1 MKKVNSLKFWHEL
14 LFMLMLV
21 SFTACVDDNE
31 DTEAPYLEV
40 NPATLTF
47 ENGGSQMLE
56 ISTNRQWKA
65 NVEDVDWI
73 SLSKTQGEGSDQI
86 QVSVPEGTIG
96 EAKINIIMSNRSGIL
111 KSATINVKAGTV
123 IESKLIYNETFG
135 NADASQKPKIE
146 EYQGWNKSGDGATA
160 VEYAGNKTD
169 IRSSGLAN
177 TDAYEGASGP
187 NVVFFSTAP
196 ATFDIKKIA
205 LAEGQTNLKLTFGA
219 SRSKQNEDKSYDN
232 SFTPETFKVFV
243 SSDGKNQQEI
253 TYEKNNGDA
262 DHPYWILATA
272 NFTLKKAVPELY
284 IHFTATESSVFRLD
298 DISLSTGYGGQE
310 VNLEE
315 GTTTP
320 PEEGSGTAINKIINL
335 QKSGQTKL
343 TENMEF
349 EAIVCGDPKI
359 NNASDGTLNLMT
371 PDATAANEGIVLY
384 NKTLNAQI
392 QANFSLGDKVKVSLK
407 ADKVKL
413 GNYNGITQITDWEI
427 SDITVISNHNTVTP
441 IQTTTDKLAEYAGM
455 PATINNVT
463 ISDAGV
469 WEAKTYNFGDLTV
482 YFHQNATSI
491 VGQPYKSGTG
501 SITGIVTVF
510 KEKAQLMPRNLDDLK
525 DFASNEPMITSVNP
539 KSITFT
545 DQGGNQDV
553 NVTLANAEGKSL
565 TVSGLS
571 GILSATV
578 NGTTITVTA
587 NPNTTE
593 ASIKQTLTIKIE
605 GTEKSIEIPVT
616 VTAKVAEGNII
627 VMSSSDIIN
636 GKTGTVELP
645 TNAYGQQDVQN
656 ESTWYNWTHN
666 SIQFK
671 GARIC
676 IAPENNG
683 GGIQFQGDASDT
695 KKQGFIFNTTKI
707 DQIQYIEITLKVVS
721 SSSYAPAYHVYAG
734 TNENPTTN
742 AIEASSSMKEE
753 NGFKI
758 YTQTFDFTGSNY
770 EYFTIK
776 NDEKGALYISS
787 IKITKN

>member
-14 LFMLMLV
+14 LFMLMMV

-47 ENGGSQMLE
+47 ENGGVQTLE

-65 NVEDVDWI
+65 TVEDADWI

-111 KSATINVKAGTV
+111 KSATVNVKAGTV

-135 NADASQKPKIE
+135 NADASQKPKVE

-169 IRSSGLAN
+169 IRSSGLTN

-196 ATFDIKKIA
+196 ATFDIKKIT

-219 SRSKQNEDKSYDN
+219 SRSKKNEDNSYDN
-232 SFTPETFKVFV
+232 SFTPETFKVSV
-243 SSDGKNQQEI
+243 SSNGTNWQEI

-284 IHFTATESSVFRLD
+284 IRFTASESSVFRLD

-310 VNLEE
+310 VNLE
-315 GTTTP
+315 G
-320 PEEGSGTAINKIINL
+320 G
-335 QKSGQTKL
+335 
-343 TENMEF
+343 
-349 EAIVCGDPKI
+349 
-359 NNASDGTLNLMT
+359 
-371 PDATAANEGIVLY
+371 
-384 NKTLNAQI
+384 
-392 QANFSLGDKVKVSLK
+392 
-407 ADKVKL
+407 
-413 GNYNGITQITDWEI
+413 
-427 SDITVISNHNTVTP
+427 
-441 IQTTTDKLAEYAGM
+441 
-455 PATINNVT
+455 
-463 ISDAGV
+463 
-469 WEAKTYNFGDLTV
+469 
-482 YFHQNATSI
+482 
-491 VGQPYKSGTG
+491 
-501 SITGIVTVF
+501 
-510 KEKAQLMPRNLDDLK
+510 
-525 DFASNEPMITSVNP
+525 NEPTITSVDP
-539 KSITFT
+539 KTITFT
-545 DQGGNQDV
+545 DKGGNQDV
-553 NVTLANAEGKSL
+553 KVTLANAEGKSL

-571 GILSATV
+571 GILSANV
-578 NGTTITVTA
+578 NGTTVTVTA

-593 ASIKQTLTIKIE
+593 AAIKQTLTIKIE
-605 GTEKSIEIPVT
+605 GTERSVEVPVT
-616 VTAKVAEGNII
+616 VTPKTAEGNII

-645 TNAYGQQDVQN
+645 TNAYGKQDVQN

-666 SIQFK
+666 AINFK
-671 GARIC
+671 GAKIC
-676 IAPENNG
+676 IAQEKNG
-683 GGIQFQGDASDT
+683 GGIQVQGDASEIT
-695 KKQGFIFNTTKI
+695 KQGFIFNTTKI
-707 DQIQYIEITLKVVS
+707 EQIQYLEIILKVAS
-721 SSSYAPAYHVYAG
+721 TQSYAPAYHVYAG
-734 TNENPTTN
+734 TSENPTTN
-742 AIEASSSMKEE
+742 AIEANSSMKEE

-758 YTQTFDFTGSNY
+758 YTQTFDLTGGNY

>member
-14 LFMLMLV
+14 LFMLMMV

-47 ENGGSQMLE
+47 ENGGVQTLE

-65 NVEDVDWI
+65 TVEDADWI
-73 SLSKTQGEGSDQI
+73 SLSKIQGEGSDQI

-111 KSATINVKAGTV
+111 KSATVNVKAGTV
-123 IESKLIYNETFG
+123 IESKLIYNETLG
-135 NADASQKPKIE
+135 NADASQKPYISD
-146 EYQGWNKSGDGATA
+146 YQGWNKSGDGATS
-160 VEYAGNKTD
+160 VEYAGNKTS
-169 IRSSGLAN
+169 IRSSGLTN

-196 ATFDIKKIA
+196 ATFDIKKIT

-232 SFTPETFKVFV
+232 SFTPETFKVSV
-243 SSDGKNQQEI
+243 SSNGTNWQEI

-284 IHFTATESSVFRLD
+284 IRFTASESSVFRLD

-310 VNLEE
+310 VNLE
-315 GTTTP
+315 G
-320 PEEGSGTAINKIINL
+320 G
-335 QKSGQTKL
+335 
-343 TENMEF
+343 
-349 EAIVCGDPKI
+349 
-359 NNASDGTLNLMT
+359 
-371 PDATAANEGIVLY
+371 
-384 NKTLNAQI
+384 
-392 QANFSLGDKVKVSLK
+392 
-407 ADKVKL
+407 
-413 GNYNGITQITDWEI
+413 
-427 SDITVISNHNTVTP
+427 
-441 IQTTTDKLAEYAGM
+441 
-455 PATINNVT
+455 
-463 ISDAGV
+463 
-469 WEAKTYNFGDLTV
+469 
-482 YFHQNATSI
+482 
-491 VGQPYKSGTG
+491 
-501 SITGIVTVF
+501 
-510 KEKAQLMPRNLDDLK
+510 
-525 DFASNEPMITSVNP
+525 NEPTITSVDP
-539 KSITFT
+539 KTITFT
-545 DQGGNQDV
+545 DKGGNQDV
-553 NVTLANAEGKSL
+553 KVTLANAEGKSL

-571 GILSATV
+571 GILSANV
-578 NGTTITVTA
+578 NGTTVTVTA

-593 ASIKQTLTIKIE
+593 AAVKQTLTIKIE
-605 GTEKSIEIPVT
+605 GTERSVEVPVT
-616 VTAKVAEGNII
+616 VTPKTAEGNII

-645 TNAYGQQDVQN
+645 TNAYGKQDVQN

-666 SIQFK
+666 AINFK
-671 GARIC
+671 GAKIC
-676 IAPENNG
+676 IAQEKNG
-683 GGIQFQGDASDT
+683 GGIQVQGDASEIT
-695 KKQGFIFNTTKI
+695 KQGFIFNTTKI
-707 DQIQYIEITLKVVS
+707 EQIQYLEIILKVAS
-721 SSSYAPAYHVYAG
+721 TQSYAPAYHVYAG
-734 TNENPTTN
+734 TSENPTTN
-742 AIEASSSMKEE
+742 AIEANSSMKEE

-758 YTQTFDFTGSNY
+758 YTQTFDLTGGNY

>member
-14 LFMLMLV
+14 LFMLMMV

-47 ENGGSQMLE
+47 ENGGVQTLE

-65 NVEDVDWI
+65 TVEDADWI

-111 KSATINVKAGTV
+111 KSATVNVKTGAV
-123 IESKLIYNETFG
+123 IESKLIYNETLG
-135 NADASQKPKIE
+135 NADASQKPYISD
-146 EYQGWNKSGDGATA
+146 YQGWNKSGDGATS
-160 VEYAGNKTD
+160 VEYAGDKTS
-169 IRSSGLAN
+169 IRSSGLTN

-187 NVVFFSTAP
+187 NVVFFGTAP
-196 ATFDIKKIA
+196 ATFDIKKIS

-243 SSDGKNQQEI
+243 SSDGTNKQEI

-272 NFTLKKAVPELY
+272 NFTLKKSVSELY
-284 IHFTATESSVFRLD
+284 IHFTASESSVFRLD

-335 QKSGQTKL
+335 QKGGQTKL

-349 EAIVCGDPKI
+349 EAIVCGDPKV
-359 NNASDGTLNLMT
+359 NNASAGTLNLMT
-371 PDATAANEGIVLY
+371 PNATAANEGIVLY
-384 NKTLNAQI
+384 NGALNEQI
-392 QANFSLGDKVKVSLK
+392 QTNFSLGDKVKVSLK

-427 SDITVISNHNTVTP
+427 SDVTVISKNNAVVP
-441 IQTTTDKLAEYAGM
+441 IQTTTDKLAEYTGM
-455 PATINNVT
+455 PATISNVT
-463 ISDAGV
+463 ISEAGV

-482 YFHQNATSI
+482 YFNKNATSI
-491 VGQPYKSGTG
+491 VGQPYKAGTG

-510 KEKAQLMPRNLDDLK
+510 KEKAQLMPRNLEDLK
-525 DFASNEPMITSVNP
+525 DFVSNEPAITSVDP
-539 KSITFT
+539 KTITFT
-545 DQGGNQDV
+545 DKGGNQDV
-553 NVTLANAEGKSL
+553 KVTLANAEGKSL

-578 NGTTITVTA
+578 NGTTVTVTA

-593 ASIKQTLTIKIE
+593 TAVKQTLTIKIE
-605 GTEKSIEIPVT
+605 GTEQSVEVPVT
-616 VTAKVAEGNII
+616 VTPKVAEGNII

-636 GKTGTVELP
+636 GKTGTVELLTKP
-645 TNAYGQQDVQN
+645 YGQQKVQD
-656 ESTWYNWTHN
+656 ESTWYTWNHN
-666 SIQFK
+666 SIDFK
-671 GARIC
+671 GVKIG

-683 GGIQFQGDASDT
+683 GGIQFQGDDANT
-695 KKQGFIFNTTKI
+695 EKQGFIFNTTKI
-707 DQIQYIEITLKVVS
+707 EQIQYIEITLKTAS
-721 SSSYAPAYHVYAG
+721 SSPYDPAYHVYAG
-734 TNENPTTN
+734 TSPNPTTT
-742 AIEASSSMKEE
+742 AIESISSMQEE
-753 NGFKI
+753 NGLKV
-758 YTQTFDFTGSNY
+758 YTQTFDFTSSNY
-770 EYFTIK
+770 NYFTIK
-776 NDEKGALYISS
+776 NDKKGAIYINS
-787 IKITKN
+787 IKITKK

>member
-1 MKKVNSLKFWHEL
+1 MKQVNSLKFWHGL
-14 LFMLMLV
+14 LFMLMMV

-31 DTEAPYLEV
+31 DTEAPFLEV

-47 ENGGSQMLE
+47 ENGGVQTLE

-65 NVEDVDWI
+65 TVEDADWI

-111 KSATINVKAGTV
+111 KSATVNVKTGAV
-123 IESKLIYNETFG
+123 IESKLIYNETLG
-135 NADASQKPKIE
+135 NADASQKPYISD
-146 EYQGWNKSGDGATA
+146 YQGWNKSGDGATS
-160 VEYAGNKTD
+160 VEYAGNKTS
-169 IRSSGLAN
+169 IRSSGLTN

-187 NVVFFSTAP
+187 NVVFFGTAP
-196 ATFDIKKIA
+196 ATFDINKIA

-219 SRSKQNEDKSYDN
+219 SRSKKNEDNSFDN
-232 SFTPETFKVFV
+232 SFTPETFKVSV
-243 SSDGKNQQEI
+243 SSNGTTWQEI

-272 NFTLKKAVPELY
+272 NFTLKKAVSELY
-284 IHFTATESSVFRLD
+284 IRFTASESSVFRLD

-349 EAIVCGDPKI
+349 EAIVCGDPKV
-359 NNASDGTLNLMT
+359 NNASAGTLNLMT
-371 PDATAANEGIVLY
+371 PNATAANEGIVLY
-384 NKTLNAQI
+384 NGALNEQI
-392 QANFSLGDKVKVSLK
+392 QTNFSLGDKVKVSLK

-413 GNYNGITQITDWEI
+413 GNYNGTTQITDWEI
-427 SDITVISNHNTVTP
+427 SDVTVVSRNNAVVP

-455 PATINNVT
+455 PATISNVT
-463 ISDAGV
+463 ISEAGV

-482 YFHQNATSI
+482 HFNKNATSI
-491 VGQPYKSGTG
+491 VGQPYKAGTG

-510 KEKAQLMPRNLDDLK
+510 KEKAQLMPRNLEDLK
-525 DFASNEPMITSVNP
+525 DFVSNEPTITSVDP
-539 KSITFT
+539 KTITFT
-545 DQGGNQDV
+545 DKGGNQDV
-553 NVTLANAEGKSL
+553 KVTLANAEGKSL

-578 NGTTITVTA
+578 NGTTVTVTA

-593 ASIKQTLTIKIE
+593 AAVKQTLTIKIE
-605 GTEKSIEIPVT
+605 GTEQSVEVPVT
-616 VTAKVAEGNII
+616 VTPKTAEGNII

-636 GKTGTVELP
+636 GKTGTVELLTKP
-645 TNAYGQQDVQN
+645 YGQQKVQD
-656 ESTWYNWTHN
+656 ESTWYTWNHN
-666 SIQFK
+666 SIDFK
-671 GARIC
+671 GVKIG

-683 GGIQFQGDASDT
+683 GGIQFQGDDANT
-695 KKQGFIFNTTKI
+695 EKQGFIFNTTKI
-707 DQIQYIEITLKVVS
+707 EQIQYIEITLKTAS
-721 SSSYAPAYHVYAG
+721 SSPYDPAYHVYAG
-734 TNENPTTN
+734 TSPNPTTT
-742 AIEASSSMKEE
+742 AIESISSMQEE
-753 NGFKI
+753 NGLKV
-758 YTQTFDFTGSNY
+758 YTQTFDFTSSNY
-770 EYFTIK
+770 DYFTIK
-776 NDEKGALYISS
+776 NDKKGAIYINS
-787 IKITKN
+787 IKITKK